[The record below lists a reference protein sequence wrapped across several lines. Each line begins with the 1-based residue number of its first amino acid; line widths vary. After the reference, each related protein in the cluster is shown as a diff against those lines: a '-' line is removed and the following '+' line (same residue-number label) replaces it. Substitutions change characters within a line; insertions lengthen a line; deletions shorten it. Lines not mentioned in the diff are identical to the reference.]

1 MNPNAKKFA
10 ERWRDKGR
18 ERSESQPF
26 WLSLL
31 REVYNVQN
39 AEEYI
44 RFEEPVQLGHKS
56 FIDGFIDATHVIIEQ
71 KSLDKDL
78 NEPIKQSD
86 GTFLTPYQQA
96 KRYAAELPYS
106 KRPRWIIACNFAEFH
121 IYDME
126 NPQAKPEII
135 LLENLETEYYRLN
148 FLIDK
153 TSESVKRELEL
164 SIKAGEIVGKL
175 YDALRKQYI
184 NPDSDESLKSLNK
197 LCVRLVFC
205 LYAESAGIF
214 GKRNMFRD
222 YLQSFREENIRRAL
236 IDLFAIL
243 NQKPEQRDP
252 YIEDKLAAF
261 PYVNG
266 GLCEEDNIE
275 IPKLTT
281 EIIDLLI
288 HQASEEFDW
297 SGISQTIFGAVF
309 ESTLNPLTRR
319 SGGMHYT
326 SIENIHKVIDPLF
339 LDDLH
344 DEFKA
349 IKGVKAAKAR
359 QSKLKD
365 FQDKLAGLKF
375 LDPACGSGNFLTET
389 YLSLRRLENEVL
401 KELIGAQITLGEL
414 SDPIKVS
421 ISQFYGIEIN
431 DFAVTVAKTALWI
444 AESQMMNET
453 AEIVHR
459 DLDFLPLKTYT
470 NIEEGN
476 ALQMDW
482 HSVAP
487 NVDYIMGNPPFVG
500 HQWRTPQQVEDMK
513 IAFHDLPKHGKLDY
527 VCAWYNKAVDY
538 IQGTD
543 IQAAF
548 VSTNSVVQGESVGIL
563 WQFLFNKHLQINFA
577 YRPFVWS
584 SESTNQA
591 AVHCVIIGFSCNN
604 NHNPKFLFSANQ
616 AKQVD
621 NINGYLLDAPNVFIQ
636 NRSSALNKDMPKM
649 SKGSQPTD
657 GGFLILSSEERAE
670 LIAKY
675 PTAEKFIKQY
685 VGAEEFINNKLRYC
699 LWLKGVSPTEY
710 RKIPPIMKRLE
721 GVAEFRRKSPTESV
735 RRDADTPMLF
745 TQIRQPDTNYILIPR
760 VSSERR
766 RYIPMGFLTPEVIIS
781 DAAQMIPEATLYLFS
796 VLTSNVHMAWTRVVC
811 GRLEMRYRY
820 APAIYNNFPFCKP
833 TDEQRKKIEQT
844 AQSILDARN
853 LYPDSSLADL
863 YDERTMPPELRKAHQ
878 ANDRVVMQAYGFDVK
893 TMTETSCVAE
903 LMKMYQKN
911 NGYVR

>member
-266 GLCEEDNIE
+266 GLFEEDNIE

-288 HQASEEFDW
+288 HQASEDFDW
-297 SGISQTIFGAVF
+297 SGISPTIFGAVF
-309 ESTLNPLTRR
+309 ESTLNPITRR

-339 LDDLH
+339 LDDLY

-349 IKGVKAAKAR
+349 IKTIKAAKVR
-359 QSKLKD
+359 QNKLKD
-365 FQDKLAGLKF
+365 FQDKLASLKF

-431 DFAVTVAKTALWI
+431 DFALTVAKTALWI
-444 AESQMMNET
+444 AESQMMAET
-453 AEIVHR
+453 SEIVHR

-476 ALQMDW
+476 ALQIDW
-482 HSVAP
+482 HKVAP

-500 HQWRTPQQVEDMK
+500 ARVMNTAQKADVNSIFNGWKNV
-513 IAFHDLPKHGKLDY
+513 GNLDY
-527 VCAWYNKAVDY
+527 VSCWYKKAADF
-538 IQGTD
+538 IKNTE
-543 IQAAF
+543 IRAAL
-548 VSTNSVVQGESVGIL
+548 VSTNSICQGDSVAIL
-563 WQFLFNKHLQINFA
+563 WKPLFEAGVHIDFA
-577 YRPFVWS
+577 HRTFRWD
-584 SESTNQA
+584 SESNSKA
-591 AVHCVIIGFSCNN
+591 HVHCVIVGFSTADNDK
-604 NHNPKFLFSANQ
+604 PKIIYSGDKFQ
-616 AKQVD
+616 QVD
-621 NINGYLLDAPNVFIQ
+621 HINAYLVDSDDIFVESRSKPLCDVPEIGIGNKPIDDGNYLFTEAEMNDFI
-636 NRSSALNKDMPKM
+636 KKE
-649 SKGSQPTD
+649 PT
-657 GGFLILSSEERAE
+657 A
-670 LIAKY
+670 AKY
-675 PTAEKFIKQY
+675 FKAWY
-685 VGAEEFINNKLRYC
+685 GSYEFINRKPRYC
-699 LWLKGVSPTEY
+699 LWLGDCSPNEL
-710 RKIPPIMKRLE
+710 RKMPQCLKRVE
-721 GVAEFRRKSPTESV
+721 AVREFRLSSKSKPTQKL
-735 RRDADTPMLF
+735 ADKPTRFHVENMPKG
-745 TQIRQPDTNYILIPR
+745 NYIVIPE

-766 RYIPMGFLTPEVIIS
+766 RYIPIGYMDSSVLCS
-781 DAAQMIPEATLYLFS
+781 NLLKLIPNATLYHFG
-796 VLTSNVHMAWTRVVC
+796 VLTSNVHMAWTKAVC

-820 APAIYNNFPFCKP
+820 SKDIVYNNFVWCNPS
-833 TDEQRKKIEQT
+833 DEQRKKIEAT
-844 AQSILDARN
+844 AQAILDARV

-878 ANDRVVMQAYGFDVK
+878 ANDKAVMNAYGFDLK
-893 TMTETSCVAE
+893 MTEAGCVAE
-903 LMKMYQKN
+903 LMRLYQLLTKN
-911 NGYVR
+911 LG